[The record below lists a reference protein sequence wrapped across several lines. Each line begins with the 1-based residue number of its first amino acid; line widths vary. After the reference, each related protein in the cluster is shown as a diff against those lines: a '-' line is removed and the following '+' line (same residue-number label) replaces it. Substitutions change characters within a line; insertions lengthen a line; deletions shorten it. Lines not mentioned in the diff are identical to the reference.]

1 MIYYEPFHGI
11 MPVPGMIKLLQVK
24 TQSSG
29 PDRSQRRPLPAR
41 VGSLAL
47 GSLWPPVDRPRGQT
61 TVTQWHA
68 ARFDASQPPLRVDSE
83 SAVTIT
89 D

>member
-24 TQSSG
+24 THSSG

-41 VGSLAL
+41 VGFLAL
-47 GSLWPPVDRPRGQT
+47 GSLSGPARGPGGRT
-61 TVTQWHA
+61 TVTQWYA
-68 ARFDASQPPLRVDSE
+68 ARFDASHPPLRS
-83 SAVTIT
+83 
-89 D
+89 